1 MTQTAE
7 LTTHDATLEW
17 NVLKQKDKQKAIRLE
32 DFMQRVA
39 EESATNLGDKVEVDE

>member
-1 MTQTAE
+1 MTQVAE

-17 NVLKQKDKQKAIRLE
+17 NALKQKDKRKSIAIE

-39 EESATNLGDKVEVDE
+39 EESATNLGDKVEED